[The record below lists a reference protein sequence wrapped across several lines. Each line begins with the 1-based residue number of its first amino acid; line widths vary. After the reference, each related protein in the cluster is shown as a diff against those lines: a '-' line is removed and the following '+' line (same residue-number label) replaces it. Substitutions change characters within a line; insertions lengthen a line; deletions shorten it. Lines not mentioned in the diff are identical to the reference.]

1 MIKIVIVRIVTSG
14 GGAERNLQ
22 NLCDFICERSLVN
35 LEILTLSDYVTS
47 KDSWIKKIYSIIKF
61 LRVIRISAKD
71 STSIISSV
79 EGYPF
84 ILIFISTLFIK
95 TKKIV
100 WLHCNPITY
109 LSKINFKQRLLII
122 ISILLSKH
130 VIHASPVANDYKLL
144 KNKVNLF
151 LPNIRNNTILEL
163 INGDKIRNR
172 LIYVGS
178 FTEFKRPFLM
188 VDILSNYLAH
198 RNTVKNIT
206 VDFFG
211 DGPLL
216 SDVKNYVIE
225 KKLPLDHF
233 KFHGYID
240 IPWNKISNDSILIST
255 SSTEALPM
263 IFIEAISHGIPVICD
278 DYHGSDFFTNANGL
292 IFSCN
297 ILNLEEPI
305 ALINFLSKMKKKEYS
320 KRLTSSI
327 DFLNHYFDDMNNVN
341 RLIDFCTKI

>member
-22 NLCDFICERSLVN
+22 NLCDLISEQGLVE

-47 KDSWIKKIYSIIKF
+47 KDSWIKRIYSIFKF
-61 LRVIRISAKD
+61 LHVTRIAAKD

-95 TKKIV
+95 TKKIL
-100 WLHCNPITY
+100 WLHCNPISY
-109 LSKINFKQRLLII
+109 LSKITFKQRFLII
-122 ISILLSKH
+122 VSILLSKY

-144 KNKVNLF
+144 KNKDNLF
-151 LPNIRNNTILEL
+151 LPNIRNNAISEL
-163 INGDKIRNR
+163 INVDKIRNR
-172 LIYVGS
+172 LIFVGS

-188 VDILSNYLAH
+188 VDIFSNYLAH
-198 RNTVKNIT
+198 SNAVKNIAI
-206 VDFFG
+206 DFYG

-216 SDVKNYVIE
+216 SDVENYVIE
-225 KKLPLDHF
+225 KNIPLENF

-240 IPWNKISNDSILIST
+240 IPWNKISNNSILIST
-255 SSTEALPM
+255 SSSEALPM
-263 IFIEAISHGIPVICD
+263 IFIEAISNGIPVICD
-278 DYHGSDFFTNANGL
+278 NYHGSNFFTKHNGL
-292 IFSCN
+292 IFSCD
-297 ILNLEEPI
+297 ILNREEPI
-305 ALINFLSKMKKKEYS
+305 ALIDFISKMKKEEYS

-327 DFLNHYFDDMNNVN
+327 DFLNHYFDDMNNLKL
-341 RLIDFCTKI
+341 LIDFCSKF